1 MAMDITTLG
10 ISVDSRQVKQAD
22 KNLDNLSRTS
32 SKAEL
37 STKSLSTAFGT
48 LKTVIGAY
56 LTLSSAKSI
65 ANTADSFSLME
76 GRIRLVT
83 SSTRE
88 LLTVQKELFG
98 IAQES
103 KVGLESTVDLYSR
116 IARSTKS
123 LGVSQK
129 EMLDVTEAI
138 NKTFIISAATTESAN
153 AAIIQLGQ
161 GLSSGT
167 LRGEE
172 LNSVME
178 QAPRLAEAIAKGMG
192 VTIGQLRA
200 LGAEGKIT
208 AEKVFNAIKTQ
219 GSAIASE
226 FGKMPLTIGQ
236 SLVQVK
242 NSWTALIGAFDKE
255 TGASSTVAKAFSSIS
270 KYITENKDDIIE
282 YAMDAGRALQLA
294 GIGFMELGNLAEIG
308 MLNAVKFVGESINS
322 IVDGWDTMIVSMK
335 NAFKAMIDFVGSAFY
350 TGINYMLKL
359 LSEFINKVSSSLGG
373 VFEFIGQENP
383 FGAIDLSIGQYT
395 SSIEVAKKS
404 TKELINLDWTKSNL
418 EEAYKTQNELIKT
431 GGKLWKEIA
440 LDTTDTSH
448 AAADLNKHTEKT
460 INSTN
465 ELSKAEKKRLEEYQ
479 RGLENAKN
487 KLAEAR
493 LTPEEFKIKQI
504 GDELNDLGKYLSQ
517 ADLAEIY
524 AAEIKKMKAETTG
537 FVSFLDGAFKSGDFL
552 SIIEGIALG
561 DIEQLQNYM
570 QNVILKGAS
579 TLANSIVPGS
589 GEYAA
594 MGLQMIG
601 ALFSSTVSQAEID
614 AARGRVEL
622 DDTSLKNLGDVF
634 ESAQYPMLEVTNKM
648 HKHLRNMDANFYS
661 VARAMG
667 TEASAGGVDL
677 TGANFVDTYKA
688 GFLGFSSKTVSLIGT
703 GLSFAVQDLGDVMNA
718 AALNVQAYT
727 TTLVE
732 KSSWFGLSHS
742 SKIKESFKDMPQS
755 VVNDIADSFASGYE
769 AIMTAGVA
777 LGLDD
782 ANLADA
788 LKNAELNIE
797 KVDFTG
803 LSPQEVSDRLSDTF
817 STALSGVVKGVE
829 EFSYLVERYA
839 KNAEYEL
846 ETLIRIGTEY
856 DQASH
861 QFGLIGK
868 TFADGGLIDVTK
880 QVEVELTRTVDR
892 WGNAL
897 TETANGFSQM
907 IGLGSKETLLP
918 VNNFT
923 AAFIGA
929 HEETW
934 TEITDIVTQ
943 QVYSAQMQIL
953 DIVESAGGQQAF
965 NDAMGSFMTNFYTD
979 AEQLD
984 FITKSMQTSFDTL
997 GVEMPKTND
1006 EFRKMLETMDTS
1018 TEEGAYLYGQL
1029 LLLADGFAT
1038 MTKASDDLNN
1048 ATGDISD
1055 AIKGI
1060 ADAWLGNLSYMNMQ
1074 QKAEFASGYLAVAS
1088 SSQGAI
1094 DTVEAARFAAEAALR
1109 TSTTRAEYIPE
1120 FQKYINEL
1128 EKKVP
1133 EATNDDLLEELRN
1146 IKNAVLD
1153 GNNIADGSQYQ
1164 QPLQQTYIT
1173 GARA

>member
-22 KNLDNLSRTS
+22 KNLYNLSRTS
-32 SKAEL
+32 SKAER
-37 STKSLSTAFGT
+37 STKSLSTAFGA

-56 LTLSSAKSI
+56 LTLSTAKSI

-83 SSTRE
+83 YSTGE
-88 LLTVQKELFG
+88 LLTVQKELLD
-98 IAQES
+98 ISNETRI
-103 KVGLESTVDLYSR
+103 GLDSTVDLYSR
-116 IARSTKS
+116 LSRSTKS
-123 LGVSQK
+123 LGVSQR
-129 EMLDVTEAI
+129 EVLDVTEAI
-138 NKTFIISAATTESAN
+138 NKSFIISGSSAESAN

-161 GLSSGT
+161 GLASGT
-167 LRGEE
+167 LRGDE
-172 LNSVME
+172 LNSVLE
-178 QAPRLAEAIAKGMG
+178 QSTRLAEAIAKGMG

-200 LGAEGKIT
+200 LGAEGQIT

-219 GSAIASE
+219 GGAIEAE
-226 FGKMPLTIGQ
+226 FAKMPLTIGQ
-236 SLVQVK
+236 SLIQVE
-242 NSWTALIGAFDKE
+242 NAWITLIGAFDKE
-255 TGASSTVAKAFSSIS
+255 TGASSTVAKAFSYIS
-270 KYITENKDDIIE
+270 ALVTENKDDIIE
-282 YAMDAGRALQLA
+282 YAKDVGRVFQLMGT
-294 GIGFMELGNLAEIG
+294 GIIGVGNSVQIG
-308 MLNAVKFVGESINS
+308 MLEAVNFVGKSVNAIG
-322 IVDGWDTMIVSMK
+322 DGWDTMTVTMK
-335 NAFKAMIDFVGSAFY
+335 NAFKAMIDFVGEAFY

-359 LSEFINKVSSSLGG
+359 LSEFINKVSGSLGG

-395 SSIEVAKKS
+395 SSIETAKKS
-404 TKELINLDWTKSNL
+404 TEELINLDWTKSNL
-418 EEAYKTQNELIKT
+418 EEAYKTQNKILEVGKEL
-431 GGKLWKEIA
+431 WNDIA
-440 LDTTDTSH
+440 KDTTNTAF
-448 AAADLNKHTEKT
+448 AAAYLNKHTEKT

-465 ELSKAEKKRLEEYQ
+465 ELSKATKKAADKSVKEADRIKKAAIEVQKALTDSMGS
-479 RGLENAKN
+479 GLES
-487 KLAEAR
+487 L
-493 LTPEEFKIKQI
+493 FS
-504 GDELNDLGKYLSQ
+504 GDLKGMMDGFFGDS
-517 ADLAEIY
+517 
-524 AAEIKKMKAETTG
+524 IKKFT
-537 FVSFLDGAFKSGDFL
+537 
-552 SIIEGIALG
+552 EGISQSIGGTMGALTG
-561 DIEQLQNYM
+561 GLVSAGFGLLPEL
-570 QNVILKGAS
+570 V
-579 TLANSIVPGS
+579 GS
-589 GEYAA
+589 
-594 MGLQMIG
+594 
-601 ALFSSTVSQAEID
+601 LFSSTVSKAEID
-614 AARGRVEL
+614 AARGRVEF
-622 DDTSLKNLGDVF
+622 DDTSLKNLGAVF
-634 ESAQYPMLEVTNKM
+634 EAAQYPMLEVTNKM

>member
-32 SKAEL
+32 SKAER
-37 STKSLSTAFGT
+37 STKSLSTAFGA

-56 LTLSSAKSI
+56 LTLSTAKSI

-83 SSTRE
+83 YSTGE
-88 LLTVQKELFG
+88 LLTVQKELLD
-98 IAQES
+98 ISNEARI
-103 KVGLESTVDLYSR
+103 GLDSTVDLYSR
-116 IARSTKS
+116 LSRSTKS
-123 LGVSQK
+123 LGVSQR
-129 EMLDVTEAI
+129 EVLDVTEAI
-138 NKTFIISAATTESAN
+138 NKSFIISGSSAESAN

-161 GLSSGT
+161 GLASGT
-167 LRGEE
+167 LRGDE
-172 LNSVME
+172 LNSVLE
-178 QAPRLAEAIAKGMG
+178 QSPRLAEAIATGMG
-192 VTIGQLRA
+192 VTIGKLRS

-219 GSAIASE
+219 GGAIEAE
-226 FGKMPLTIGQ
+226 FAKMPLTIGQ
-236 SLVQVK
+236 SLIQVE
-242 NSWTALIGAFDKE
+242 NAWITLIGAFDKE
-255 TGASSTVAKAFSSIS
+255 TGASSTVAKAFSYIS
-270 KYITENKDDIIE
+270 ALVTENKDDIIE
-282 YAMDAGRALQLA
+282 YAKDVGRVFQLMGT
-294 GIGFMELGNLAEIG
+294 GIIGVGNSVQIG
-308 MLNAVKFVGESINS
+308 MLEAVNFVGKSVNAIG
-322 IVDGWDTMIVSMK
+322 DGWDTMTVTMK
-335 NAFKAMIDFVGSAFY
+335 NAFKAMIDFVGEAFY

-359 LSEFINKVSSSLGG
+359 LSEFINKVSGSLGG

-395 SSIEVAKKS
+395 SSIETAKKS
-404 TKELINLDWTKSNL
+404 TEELINLDWTKSNL
-418 EEAYKTQNELIKT
+418 EEAYKTQNKILEVGKEL
-431 GGKLWKEIA
+431 WNDIA
-440 LDTTDTSH
+440 KDTTNTAF
-448 AAADLNKHTEKT
+448 AAAYLNKHTEKT

-465 ELSKAEKKRLEEYQ
+465 ELSKATKKAADKSVKEADRIKKAAIEVQKALTDSMGS
-479 RGLENAKN
+479 GLES
-487 KLAEAR
+487 L
-493 LTPEEFKIKQI
+493 FS
-504 GDELNDLGKYLSQ
+504 GDLKGMMDGFFGDS
-517 ADLAEIY
+517 
-524 AAEIKKMKAETTG
+524 IKKFT
-537 FVSFLDGAFKSGDFL
+537 
-552 SIIEGIALG
+552 EGISQSIGGTMGALTG
-561 DIEQLQNYM
+561 GLVSAGFGLLPEL
-570 QNVILKGAS
+570 V
-579 TLANSIVPGS
+579 GS
-589 GEYAA
+589 
-594 MGLQMIG
+594 
-601 ALFSSTVSQAEID
+601 LFSSTVSQAEID
-614 AARGRVEL
+614 AARGRVEF
-622 DDTSLKNLGDVF
+622 DDTSLKNLGAVF
-634 ESAQYPMLEVTNKM
+634 EAAQYPMLEVTNKM

-907 IGLGSKETLLP
+907 IGLGGKETLLP

-1038 MTKASDDLNN
+1038 MTKASDELNS

-1120 FQKYINEL
+1120 FQRYINEL

-1133 EATNDDLLEELRN
+1133 EATNDDLLEELIN